1 MSKGKSVVDHWAFWW
16 PCSHCSK
23 LKRFMVD
30 EASELYNETWGRCPT
45 CTALIRVTDEHRE
58 SRAV

>member
-1 MSKGKSVVDHWAFWW
+1 
-16 PCSHCSK
+16 
-23 LKRFMVD
+23 MVD
-30 EASELYNETWGRCPT
+30 EASSLYNEAWGRCPT